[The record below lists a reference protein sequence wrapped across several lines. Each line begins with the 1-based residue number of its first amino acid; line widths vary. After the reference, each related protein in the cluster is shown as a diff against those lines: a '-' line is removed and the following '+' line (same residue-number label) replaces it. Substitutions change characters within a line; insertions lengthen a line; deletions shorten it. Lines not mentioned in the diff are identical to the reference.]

1 MDKKWISTLDKR
13 WVGAL
18 SCTLVGI
25 ILALAQPVSSLGPQ
39 GHGVLMGLLTGV
51 GFWIFQPAKMPFAI
65 ASCLVMGVFC
75 MVGVSP
81 KLVFTGFTS
90 NAIWMLIP
98 ATAFGYVLSKI
109 GLGKRLALLVIKLF
123 KPTYLNMTIAWLI
136 IGLILSAFTPSILIR
151 IAIVMPI
158 AAGCTSTLKL
168 KPGSK
173 GNAFIML
180 IAWAMAVVPG
190 SGWLTGSLW
199 GPITMGMYGKVEG
212 LKDVCTAGPWV
223 KAMMLPMFLL
233 TGLIITGLFFVLKP
247 GKLVAHSH
255 DAFVKEYEE
264 LGPWTKEQTYSTII
278 LVVTFLLFFAELL
291 LHKILPGLN
300 SVTVCLG
307 AFFMFFALR
316 ILEPAD
322 LQNGV
327 AWNLILFLGC
337 ILAMPAIFANPD
349 VGISGWLKQTI
360 LPLLIYFDGN
370 PWVFI
375 YFVPLIMFAWRFF
388 DIAWMIPT
396 MALLV
401 SILPTIQTMFGIHP
415 LVTSSLM
422 IMAGNFTFL
431 HYMQPFALMGSALAK
446 ERTWTP
452 NQLLQ
457 YGVVYTT
464 SCIIT
469 LLISMPYW
477 KAVGL
482 VK

>member
-1 MDKKWISTLDKR
+1 MDKR
-13 WVGAL
+13 WIGAL
-18 SCTLVGI
+18 SCTFVGI
-25 ILALAQPVSSLGPQ
+25 ILALATPISSLSPL
-39 GHGVLMGLLTGV
+39 GHRVLMGLLIGV

-65 ASCLVMGVFC
+65 ASCLVMAVFLA
-75 MVGVSP
+75 VGVNI
-81 KLVFTGFTS
+81 KLVFAGFTS
-90 NAIWMLIP
+90 SATWILIP
-98 ATAFGYVLSKI
+98 ATAFGYVLTKT
-109 GLGKRLALLVIKLF
+109 GLGKRLALLVIKMF

-199 GPITMGMYGKVEG
+199 GPITLGMYSKVEAIKG
-212 LKDVCTAGPWV
+212 MCANGPWMKV
-223 KAMMLPMFLL
+223 MMLPMFLL
-233 TGLIITGLFFVLKP
+233 TGLIIAGVYFALKP
-247 GKLVAHSH
+247 GKLTALSR
-255 DAFVKEYEE
+255 DAFVKEYEK
-264 LGPWTKEQTYSTII
+264 LGPWTKQQKASTII
-278 LVVTFLLFFAELL
+278 LVITFLMFLTEK
-291 LHKILPGLN
+291 LHGLDN
-300 SVTVCLG
+300 VTVCLG
-307 AFFMFFALR
+307 AFFMLFALQ
-316 ILEPAD
+316 ILEPVD
-322 LQNGV
+322 LQHGV

-337 ILAMPAIFANPD
+337 ILAMPAIFGNPD
-349 VGISGWLKQTI
+349 IGISTWIRDMVNPMLKT
-360 LPLLIYFDGN
+360 LDGN
-370 PWVFI
+370 PWEFV
-375 YFVPLIMFAWRFF
+375 YFVPIVLFAWRFF

-396 MALLV
+396 MALLI
-401 SILPTIQTMFGIHP
+401 SMLPTIQTEFGIHP

-452 NQLLQ
+452 NQLLRF
-457 YGVVYTT
+457 GVVYLF
-464 SCIIT
+464 SCFIT
-469 LLISMPYW
+469 LMVSMLYC
-477 KAVGL
+477 KATGF